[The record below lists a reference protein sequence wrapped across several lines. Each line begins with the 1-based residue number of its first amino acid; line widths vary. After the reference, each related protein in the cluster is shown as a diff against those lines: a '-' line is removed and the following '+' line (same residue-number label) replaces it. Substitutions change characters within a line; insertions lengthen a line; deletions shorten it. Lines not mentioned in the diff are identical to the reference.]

1 MCNPLASKKKSNMT
15 LTTKKFENLNLTMKS
30 TQLKTS
36 LKPKWLQHKVITL
49 CLWVFI
55 SREDWGADGILVIK
69 TWCISALWNLLM
81 FARSWHCRKYDR
93 KLTSDRL
100 DLCGSPVWSAVDLF
114 NKIKKWTVIIPKR
127 FLKFKHLKHDII
139 ILASPQCDSLLHHP
153 IIRLENL
160 TYHTAVRKTL

>member
-1 MCNPLASKKKSNMT
+1 MT

-36 LKPKWLQHKVITL
+36 LTPKRLQHKVITL

-55 SREDWGADGILVIK
+55 SREDWGADGILMIK
-69 TWCISALWNLLM
+69 NMMHFSSLKLAM
-81 FARSWHCRKYDR
+81 FERSWHCRKYDR

-114 NKIKKWTVIIPKR
+114 NKIKKWTVIIP